1 MYKITPIKIDS
12 VTIDPENGKRL
23 NKDGKIFKSLTTF
36 WRNRQR
42 DGDVTIIDM
51 SIKQKKEKGK

>member
-1 MYKITPIKIDS
+1 MFKITPTKNDS
-12 VTIDPENGKRL
+12 VTINPENGKRL
-23 NKDGKIFKSLTTF
+23 NKDGKIFKNLTTF
-36 WRNRQR
+36 WKNRQR

>member
-36 WRNRQR
+36 WKKCSKYDYNKQR
-42 DGDVTIIDM
+42 STREC
-51 SIKQKKEKGK
+51 IK